1 MRMSRVITLS
11 DRLIMHY
18 QTIIRPLSDHY
29 QEDDGGEEDDEDNE
43 LEDGLFGNNNRG
55 WA

>member
-1 MRMSRVITLS
+1 MHYQDTPDNAMYQLITLS

-29 QEDDGGEEDDEDNE
+29 QTIIKLHDN
-43 LEDGLFGNNNRG
+43 GYQIITR
-55 WA
+55 AA